1 MDKAI
6 LEFLMVFVPS
16 LANIL
21 LMIYQTVK
29 RVPHESRKLEAER
42 FESITEAAESNM
54 QGAQINNELLT
65 TRLREMRKELRDAW
79 NYVAILKKEM
89 IEARMHIPPF
99 VPTESEPKIK

>member
-1 MDKAI
+1 MDKAVV
-6 LEFLMVFVPS
+6 EFLMVFVPS

-29 RVPHESRKLEAER
+29 RLPQESRKMEAER
-42 FESITEAAESNM
+42 YESITEAAESNM
-54 QGAQINNELLT
+54 QGAQINNELLM

-89 IEARMHIPPF
+89 IEARMHIPPY

>member
-54 QGAQINNELLT
+54 QGAQINNELLMM
-65 TRLREMRKELRDAW
+65 RLREMRKELRDAW

>member
-1 MDKAI
+1 MDKAVV
-6 LEFLMVFVPS
+6 EFLMVFVPS

-29 RVPHESRKLEAER
+29 RVPQESRKMEAER
-42 FESITEAAESNM
+42 YESITEAAESNM
-54 QGAQINNELLT
+54 QGAQINNELLM

-89 IEARMHIPPF
+89 IEARMHIPPY